1 MLLSFLEFFEVFWSF
16 FVFLFYSRGSI
27 SMRKNV
33 DKTKVEV
40 KIDRHQKAIQL
51 TYNNTE
57 KTPMTR

>member
-16 FVFLFYSRGSI
+16 FFFFYSRGSI
-27 SMRKNV
+27 SMRKKV

-57 KTPMTR
+57 KTPITR